1 MATILCG
8 QRTTRSISF
17 ALLTRRGERS
27 EMSLPKAEP
36 YKAQGAPGSLVA
48 PVCISR
54 NLERAENQI
63 ETLRN
68 SSSMYMSNAY
78 LVENIRDS
86 NIPVLLD
93 KLLESYENTFEQM
106 RHL

>member
-1 MATILCG
+1 VTSGGREIIAALWNDQKSI
-8 QRTTRSISF
+8 ISF
-17 ALLTRRGERS
+17 PLLTRRGERS

-93 KLLESYENTFEQM
+93 II
-106 RHL
+106 R